1 MTRWFY
7 RFRGYLAAPPLIFA
21 FFSFSWEVEMD
32 YLTWPF
38 GISLVF
44 IGMVLRIWAQQHLHY
59 RLRVHKR
66 LTMTGPYSFV
76 RNPIY
81 IGNALICLGAT
92 VMSELLWLTPITLI
106 YCWGIYLLTVRY
118 EEAHLLD
125 KYGESY
131 RIYMGKVPRW
141 VPRVSRV
148 SHSRDIGIIKEYL
161 RQSIVAEIHCFLLVL
176 PFILKEIIDLS

>member
-1 MTRWFY
+1 MSVPKWVY
-7 RFRGYLAAPPLIFA
+7 RFRGYLMTPPLIFA
-21 FFSFSWEVEMD
+21 IFCFRYEIEAEFII
-32 YLTWPF
+32 WPF
-38 GISLVF
+38 GICLF
-44 IGMVLRIWAQQHLHY
+44 IFGVALRIWAQQHLHY

-81 IGNALICLGAT
+81 IGNVLICLGAT

-106 YCWGIYLLTVRY
+106 YCWGIYSLAIRY

-131 RIYMGKVPRW
+131 RKYMEEVPRW
-141 VPRVSRV
+141 IPKVLHPQN
-148 SHSRDIGIIKEYL
+148 IGINNEYL
-161 RQSIVAEIHCFLLVL
+161 RQSIVAEIHCLLLVL
-176 PFILKEIIDLS
+176 PFILKEIINLS